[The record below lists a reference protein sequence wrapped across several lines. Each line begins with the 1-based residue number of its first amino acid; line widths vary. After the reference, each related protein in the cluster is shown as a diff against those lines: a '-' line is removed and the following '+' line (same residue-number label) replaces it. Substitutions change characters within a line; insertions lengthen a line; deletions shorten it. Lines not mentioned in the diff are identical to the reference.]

1 VRTRQVVLG
10 FQKPVDIAT
19 LVKLIEAAY
28 GKGSVTLGQGQ
39 AVNGIPNDWIV
50 VHNERP
56 VK

>member
-1 VRTRQVVLG
+1 MRTRQVVLG
-10 FQKPVDIAT
+10 FQKPVDIAA
-19 LVKLIEAAY
+19 LVKLIETAY

-56 VK
+56 TK